1 MAVSPLPG
9 HALAVMLACRLAD
22 MKAITVRV
30 EDDLHHQ
37 ARVISVE
44 RGEPLQRVLADLLR
58 KWVEHYGK
66 EKG

>member
-1 MAVSPLPG
+1 
-9 HALAVMLACRLAD
+9 MLTCRLD
-22 MKAITVRV
+22 CMKAITVRV
-30 EDDLHHQ
+30 EDDLHRQ

-66 EKG
+66 EKAT